1 MEMPPSITPSQMNLL
16 RAIAAMA
23 WADGQLE
30 PKEIELMLTRL
41 SDLFAVSG
49 AHHTQ
54 LLQEL
59 RSYLEQK
66 LSLEEV
72 IPKLHSD
79 QERELVLKLGYGV
92 IACSAR
98 TPDEP
103 NINDEEAVAYQSLK
117 ALLNLPAE
125 RTVPTVA
132 ASALLPA
139 ERVAILEAE
148 AQQELACTTGDRV
161 DAWVRSVELYGF
173 GK

>member
-30 PKEIELMLTRL
+30 PKEVDLMLARL

-59 RSYLEQK
+59 RIYLEQK

-98 TPDEP
+98 APEEP
-103 NINDEEAVAYQSLK
+103 NINEEEAEAYQALK
-117 ALLNLPAE
+117 ALLNL
-125 RTVPTVA
+125 
-132 ASALLPA
+132 SA
-139 ERVAILEAE
+139 ERVATLEAE
-148 AQQELACTTGDRV
+148 AQRELACTTGDRV

>member
-1 MEMPPSITPSQMNLL
+1 
-16 RAIAAMA
+16 MA

-30 PKEIELMLTRL
+30 PKEVELMLARL

-49 AHHTQ
+49 AHHAQ

-59 RSYLEQK
+59 RIYVDQK

-72 IPKLHSD
+72 IPKLHSEA
-79 QERELVLKLGYGV
+79 ERELVLKLGYGV
-92 IACSAR
+92 IACSTR

-103 NINDEEAVAYQSLK
+103 NINAEEAAAYQTLK
-117 ALLNLPAE
+117 DLLNLTP
-125 RTVPTVA
+125 
-132 ASALLPA
+132 
-139 ERVAILEAE
+139 ERVTALETE

-161 DAWVRSVELYGF
+161 EAWVRSVELYGF